1 MLEARQVRAVPDV
14 SRSLGLAG
22 AALIA
27 CLAFLGGH
35 AIAGSGNDP
44 AEATPRSELP
54 KGSAP
59 TVLGAARH
67 PVALPVIS
75 VRELPLLAAPHQKK
89 EAPAA
94 TAPSTPNVQAPI
106 IRRTYTPPVTKPK
119 TTPKTTPNT
128 GNGGGGGG
136 YFDDS
141 G

>member
-1 MLEARQVRAVPDV
+1 M
-14 SRSLGLAG
+14 SRWLGLAG

-44 AEATPRSELP
+44 AAEATPRSALP
-54 KGSAP
+54 TGRAP
-59 TVLGAARH
+59 SVLGAARR
-67 PVALPVIS
+67 PVSLPVIA

-89 EAPAA
+89 EVPAA
-94 TAPSTPNVQAPI
+94 TAPSTPAVQGPI

-119 TTPKTTPNT
+119 TTPKTTPDT
-128 GNGGGGGG
+128 GSGGGGGG